1 MEKKKKILSGIFAII
16 MEESMTSDVYKENEV
31 TRYPLDSVD
40 PTFEEPVVRYKT
52 VQSNMGIN
60 NDLFVVTFYEN
71 LTENQNHLS
80 FSEIRFG
87 CYHNKYDNSREECS
101 FNVAI
106 KNDEKSDPTNYL
118 SFSLSSD
125 DYEKIKK
132 VSEKSIKNP
141 NEQISIRSYLD
152 LLNSLNIEQIK
163 NLNVLYGTKSNLKK

>member
-1 MEKKKKILSGIFAII
+1 
-16 MEESMTSDVYKENEV
+16 
-31 TRYPLDSVD
+31 
-40 PTFEEPVVRYKT
+40 
-52 VQSNMGIN
+52 MGIN